1 MVEPGRLIVA
11 TMLALT
17 GCGEP
22 PTAKTGT
29 VAVVAAHTAPT
40 ATTVRQKPPVAPASA
55 RPRAFDPEAML
66 QDDASLRPLPPAPIP
81 ASLSIRAPTDAEW
94 QAAQNDR

>member
-40 ATTVRQKPPVAPASA
+40 ATTVAPASA